1 MLTAAYNEIKRL
13 RSRGNCEAA
22 IAMLRA
28 KAPASDDDAFEAVVC
43 LLVCGDIDS
52 AVNVCRTYAWTQ
64 EWARRMTRAL
74 ADSLMGGTDSTGALQ
89 LARSAI
95 TDKNAPFDASAIYL
109 LLLQRSGLIEEAA
122 AYISSRLP
130 SPPPGE
136 NLLLTLMAEV
146 ATATQDW
153 REASGLAC
161 AVLSVDPDDYR
172 TLVTMSVSSY
182 GLGNFHESLGYA
194 RRADRINRGLPQSIL
209 QIMRCENKLG
219 DYYATIA
226 AFDKLTDKSVVAP
239 EIHVELGAAYAAL
252 DNHARAIA
260 EYQAALASG
269 SRSIA
274 ALRALVLLYA
284 VGGDTAELGALVQ
297 AYRAEIRSDGEC
309 VHRLGLERLGR
320 GDLDGAAHEFKGSRM
335 IYENSGHALDSMLWP
350 VPEPR
355 IRHDYEQ
362 LELLEQRGKL
372 DGTGLD
378 ALKVLKPYYD
388 QSGDVRATFAPE
400 GAEAQA
406 LKRALGR
413 IHHLPDPPFAGRAL
427 AHADYGALEDKYLS
441 DRLVVIDD
449 FLSPEALAVLRR
461 FCEEATVWKSYY
473 THGYLGA
480 LLATGFSP
488 KVLLAVS
495 EELRRVMPR
504 VIGGDRLLQAWGFKY
519 DQRMQGINMHAD
531 FAKVNVNFWITPDE
545 ACEDPATGGMVVY
558 DLPVPKSWTFVDYNT
573 DAAKL
578 EAFLKVHDAKSV
590 RVPYRENRCVL
601 FDSSLIHVSDEM
613 HFKSGYKNRRVN
625 VTLLY
630 GKALSVE

>member
-52 AVNVCRTYAWTQ
+52 AVNVCRTYAWTR
-64 EWARRMTRAL
+64 EWARQMTRAL
-74 ADSLMGGTDSTGALQ
+74 ADSLVGGTDSTSALQ

-95 TDKNAPFDASAIYL
+95 ADKTAPLDASAIYL

-122 AYISSRLP
+122 AYISSRLQN
-130 SPPPGE
+130 PPPGE
-136 NLLLTLMAEV
+136 NLLLTLMAEIAA
-146 ATATQDW
+146 ATEDW

-182 GLGNFHESLGYA
+182 GLGNFHEALGYA
-194 RRADRINRGLPQSIL
+194 RRADRINRGLPPAIL

-219 DYYATIA
+219 DYYATLA
-226 AFDKLTDKSVVAP
+226 AFDKLADKSIVAP
-239 EIHVELGAAYAAL
+239 ELHVELGAAYAAL
-252 DNHARAIA
+252 DNRARAIA

-284 VGGDTAELGALVQ
+284 VGGDTAELAALVQ

-309 VHRLGLERLGR
+309 VYRLGLERLGR
-320 GDLDGAAHEFKGSRM
+320 GDLDGAAHEFKGSRI
-335 IYENSGHALDSMLWP
+335 IYENSGHALDSMPWP

-362 LELLEQRGKL
+362 LQLLEQRGKL
-372 DGTGLD
+372 DGPGRD
-378 ALKVLKPYYD
+378 ALKVLKRYYD
-388 QSGDVRATFAPE
+388 QSDDVRATFAPE

-413 IHHLPDPPFAGRAL
+413 IHHLPDLPFAGRAL
-427 AHADYGALEDKYLS
+427 GHADYGALEDQYFS

-449 FLSPEALAVLRR
+449 FLSGEALAVLRR

-480 LLATGFSP
+480 LLARGFGP
-488 KVLLAVS
+488 RVLLALS

-504 VIGGDRLLQAWGFKY
+504 VIGSDRLLQAWGFKY

-531 FAKVNVNFWITPDE
+531 FAKVNVNFWITPDG
-545 ACEDPATGGMVVY
+545 ACEDPASGGMVVY

-578 EAFLKVHDAKSV
+578 EAFLRVHGAKSV

-613 HFKSGYKNRRVN
+613 HFKAGYENRRVN